1 MNTINIVQYF
11 FSWVPDGADK
21 FLSWIFLDSP
31 LWGALVAGSIFTTCC
46 FIFRGF
52 AKIAF
57 AYIII
62 CFIMLCVMAT
72 VQRSFNV
79 TFLRASLQSEEKLQD
94 ALTAELGNIN
104 LLLAPD
110 QPAEPPS
117 YMIVTNE
124 TEREVVYIDRATGS
138 ITPLLTVNLAADLT
152 SQPDKSGLWPV
163 AIKFT
168 GPRDVSFNSIILLII
183 SAAAITVAGVWLWF
197 WDIIVLKS
205 LSRQWHRITG
215 ICAGALL
222 TVPIY
227 MMPLTG
233 FAGAGVPRDS
243 VSGEVEKFVS
253 AYSPEKMDEIIARTP
268 ASAIV
273 AEGLFAG
280 KSDFFKTDFL
290 RCNIDIFNYI
300 YYFPNGFP
308 DMDDDNSSSWSNISG
323 NIWLREYNSQKS
335 LFINRIFTVLY
346 LLTAIASLG
355 VFLYIIHKKLP
366 KN

>member
-11 FSWVPDGADK
+11 FSWIPDGAGN

-31 LWGALVAGSIFTTCC
+31 LWGALVAVFLFAACC
-46 FIFRGF
+46 FIFRSF

-62 CFIMLCVMAT
+62 CFIMLCIMAA
-72 VQRSFNV
+72 VQKSFNI
-79 TFLRASLQSEEKLQD
+79 TFLQASLQSEEELQD

-117 YMIVTNE
+117 YMIVANG
-124 TEREVVYIDRATGS
+124 TEREVVYLDRATENV
-138 ITPLLTVNLAADLT
+138 TPLLTVNLATDLT
-152 SQPDKSGLWPV
+152 SQPDKSGLWPEM
-163 AIKFT
+163 AKFI

-183 SAAAITVAGVWLWF
+183 SVAAITAAGLWLWF

-205 LSRQWHRITG
+205 LSRQWHRIIG
-215 ICAGALL
+215 LCAGALL

-227 MMPLTG
+227 MMPLTC
-233 FAGAGVPRDS
+233 FAGAGAPRNS

-268 ASAIV
+268 TSAIV

-308 DMDDDNSSSWSNISG
+308 EMDDDNSSIWSNISG
-323 NIWLREYNSQKS
+323 NIWLRKYNSQKS

-346 LLTAIASLG
+346 LLTAIASLV
-355 VFLYIIHKKLP
+355 VFLYIIHKKLT
-366 KN
+366 